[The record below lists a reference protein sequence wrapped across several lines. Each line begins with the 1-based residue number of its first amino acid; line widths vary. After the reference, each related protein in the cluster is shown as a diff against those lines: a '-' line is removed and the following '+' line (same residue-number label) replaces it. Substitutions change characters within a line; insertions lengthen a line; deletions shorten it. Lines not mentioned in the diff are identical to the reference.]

1 MKHAMNLQ
9 NRYFDFIKNG
19 TKRIELRLNDEKRA
33 KIQLGGEII
42 FAKND
47 GEKLTSKV
55 VGLLQYDNF
64 ANLFRDFPI
73 EILSDKSMTK
83 NELRKTVEE
92 FYAPEKQR
100 EFGVLGIRLELK

>member
-33 KIQLGGEII
+33 KIQLGDEIS

-47 GEKLTSKV
+47 GEKLTAKV

-73 EILSDKSMTK
+73 EILSDKSMIK

>member
-1 MKHAMNLQ
+1 MKHATNLQ

-33 KIQLGGEII
+33 KIQLGEEIS

-47 GEKLTSKV
+47 GEKLTAKV

-92 FYAPEKQR
+92 FYLPEKQR

>member
-1 MKHAMNLQ
+1 MNLQ

-33 KIQLGGEII
+33 KIQLGDEIS

-47 GEKLTSKV
+47 GEKLTAKV

-83 NELRKTVEE
+83 KRIKEDCGRILCAGKTKGILS
-92 FYAPEKQR
+92 FR
-100 EFGVLGIRLELK
+100 DSLGIKIVI

>member
-33 KIQLGGEII
+33 KIQLGDEIS

-47 GEKLTSKV
+47 GEKLTAKV

>member
-19 TKRIELRLNDEKRA
+19 TKRIELRLNDEKRV
-33 KIQLGGEII
+33 KIQLGDEII

-47 GEKLTSKV
+47 GEKLTAKV